1 MSQTDTQPAPHGDHG
16 DHGETVATNQSGAA
30 TGRDHATGQ
39 RLDDQTRRTLA
50 HLPIGQAIRARAQL
64 TPCAPAVREKD
75 RGIYRERTWSLY
87 ADDIRALGI
96 ALMER
101 GVGPGDTVAIM
112 GDPTYRWMVADAATI
127 SIGAISFGI
136 YTTCSGEE
144 IQHQITTAGA
154 VVFVAENQEYVD
166 KFLDVSD
173 QCPTVRHIV
182 VEDTRALFAYDDRRI
197 EGINDLLT
205 EGHGATSE
213 SRVAF
218 DARLEATRSTD
229 TALLVFTSGTTGQSK
244 AAQISHRNFLVGGA
258 LQLAQVFPETTEP
271 GDKRIIAHLSLAH
284 AFERIVA
291 LYSPILTSL
300 VVHIGEDLESLAST
314 IYEVQPFMLHGVPRI
329 WQKMAAKAIT
339 DIERSSWAK
348 RRSYQLAMR
357 VARAYRA
364 RTWTGEDP
372 LLLRWAYRLA
382 QLLVFTP
389 MLRKFGLVKTR
400 FALSGG
406 THIPPSV
413 QKTWHYWGLNLLNAL
428 GMTEVGFIAFQRGRF
443 PEPGPVGLPVPE
455 LEVKLDEDGELLYR
469 GAGVFAGYLGLPE
482 RTEDAMQAE
491 GWFRSGDIGEYLD
504 DGNLVLRDRKKD
516 IMVTAGGKNLTP
528 SLIENAM
535 KASPF
540 ISEFV
545 LIADNRKFPSGL
557 VEIDPETVGEWAK
570 ARGLLFTGF
579 TSLTE
584 LPEVVD
590 LVASEVEEHNQSLA
604 RVEQVKRFRILPKQL
619 DPEEGDTTPTRKIK
633 RRHFEEMFQDL
644 IEDMYRE
651 EQAEISRLG

>member
-1 MSQTDTQPAPHGDHG
+1 MT
-16 DHGETVATNQSGAA
+16 
-30 TGRDHATGQ
+30 
-39 RLDDQTRRTLA
+39 
-50 HLPIGQAIRARAQL
+50 IGQAIRARARL
-64 TPCAPAVREKD
+64 TPDDPAVREKD
-75 RGIYRERTWSLY
+75 RGIYRERTWSQY
-87 ADDIRALGI
+87 ADDIQALGI

-101 GVGPGDTVAIM
+101 GVTPGDTVAIM

-144 IQHQITTAGA
+144 IQHQVTTGGA

-166 KFLDVSD
+166 KFLEVSEH
-173 QCPTVRHIV
+173 CPTVRHIV
-182 VEDTRALFAYDDRRI
+182 VEDTRALFGYDDERI
-197 EGINDLLT
+197 CEFDELLAEGRA
-205 EGHGATSE
+205 ATSE
-213 SRVAF
+213 LQVAF
-218 DARLEATRSTD
+218 EARLEQAESTD

-291 LYSPILTSL
+291 LYSPILTSF
-300 VVHIGEDLESLAST
+300 VVHIGEDIESLGTT

-329 WQKMAAKAIT
+329 WQKMAAKAVT
-339 DIERSSWAK
+339 DIERSSWLK
-348 RRSYQLAMR
+348 RHSYNLAMR
-357 VARAYRA
+357 IARAYRE
-364 RTWTGEDP
+364 RTYQGQDP
-372 LLLRWAYRLA
+372 LLLRWAYRVA
-382 QLLVFTP
+382 QLLVFKP

-443 PEPGPVGLPVPE
+443 PEPGPVGRPVPD
-455 LEVKLDEDGELLYR
+455 LEVELDDDGELLYR
-469 GAGVFAGYLGLPE
+469 GAGVFKGYLGLPQ
-482 RTEDAMQAE
+482 RTDDALEAE
-491 GWFRSGDIGEYLD
+491 GWFRSGDIGEYLA
-504 DGNLVLRDRKKD
+504 DGSLVLRDRKKD

-528 SLIENAM
+528 SLIENEM

-545 LIADNRKFPSGL
+545 LIADNRKFPAGL
-557 VEIDPETVGEWAK
+557 VEIDPDTVGDWAK

-584 LPEVVD
+584 LPEVVE
-590 LVASEVEEHNQSLA
+590 LIASEVEQRNQSLA
-604 RVEQVKRFRILPKQL
+604 RVEQVKKFRILPKQL

-633 RRHFEEMFQDL
+633 RRHFQEMFNDL
-644 IEDMYRE
+644 IDDMYQE